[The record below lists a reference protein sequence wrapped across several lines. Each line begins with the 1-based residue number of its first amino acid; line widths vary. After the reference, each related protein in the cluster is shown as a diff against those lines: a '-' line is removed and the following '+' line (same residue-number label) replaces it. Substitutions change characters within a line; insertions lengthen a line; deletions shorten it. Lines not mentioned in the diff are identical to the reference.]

1 MANPAFHLQQKAERR
16 ITVIGMVVN
25 IMLVIG
31 KLFAGLISNSSAIIA
46 DGLHSFSDLAS
57 DIAVL
62 WGIRAAKQPPDYDH
76 HYGHHRYEAITA
88 LGVGILLIG
97 AALFIAYEALITISQ
112 RHTAL
117 RNWLP
122 FYIALASIVLKEI
135 LYWFTRAVG
144 KRYHN
149 QALIANAWHHRS
161 DAFSS
166 IAAAL
171 GILGAL
177 IGGEKWSFLDHLT
190 AVLLA
195 AFLVYIGIR
204 IVRGALH
211 KLSDRAPDQQTLT
224 KIHQAISAIP
234 GVKSFHA
241 FRARSAGSGNKIEMD
256 VHVLV
261 DPNITVQAGHEI
273 ATQVEEQI
281 KIANP
286 DVTSI
291 VIHIEPEQEDEAT

>member
-1 MANPAFHLQQKAERR
+1 MTDTVLIAQQKTERR

-25 IMLVIG
+25 IVLVAG
-31 KLFAGLISNSSAIIA
+31 KLFAGVISNSSAIIA

-62 WGIRAAKQPPDYDH
+62 WSIRAAKQPPDYDH
-76 HYGHHRYEAITA
+76 HYGHLRYETITA
-88 LGVGILLIG
+88 LGVGILLVV
-97 AALFIAYEALITISQ
+97 AALFIAYEALVTISQ
-112 RHTAL
+112 RPAAL
-117 RNWLP
+117 RNWFP
-122 FYIALASIVLKEI
+122 FYIALLSIVLKET
-135 LYWFTRAVG
+135 LYWLTRAIG

-166 IAAAL
+166 IAAAA

-177 IGGEKWSFLDHLT
+177 LGGEKWSFLDHLT
-190 AVLLA
+190 AVLLS

-204 IVRGALH
+204 IIRDSLH

-224 KIHQAISAIP
+224 KIRAAISAIP

-261 DPNITVQAGHEI
+261 DPTITVQAGHEI
-273 ATQVEEQI
+273 ATRVEEQI
-281 KIANP
+281 KLANP
-286 DVTSI
+286 EVTSI
-291 VIHIEPEQEDEAT
+291 VVHIEPEQRDEAN